1 MVGQDPPYSNV
12 FTYRVAGKV
21 YVSVVGWVLTHRPKT
36 TSAAAIFNPTPA
48 LPHGGREHI
57 GGCLYLVAAVFFCR
71 VVIAVAVVALGD
83 DFGNGN
89 QFFALCGADEAY
101 ALGVAAAGRDFGDAG
116 AYQGAVVGDEHD
128 VFVFQDLYGADG
140 LAVRDNIKSFA
151 DLKGKTIAVSAPGT
165 TPHFF
170 LSWMLSKNGIRL
182 KDIRTVALEPQPAA
196 QAFVSGRN
204 DAAVSYE
211 PYLSTIRA
219 KPEAGRILATTVDYP
234 AVIDTFGCTPQWLK
248 ANPKAA
254 QGITDAYFE
263 ALDMIRQEPE
273 KAYGIMGEVVKQTG
287 EQFAESAKALRWA
300 DKAENQKFFASEVQP
315 FMKEA
320 AAILLESGV
329 IRQLPQTYDG
339 LADPQFIR

>member
-1 MVGQDPPYSNV
+1 MSKAFIKIVSA
-12 FTYRVAGKV
+12 VA
-21 YVSVVGWVLTHRPKT
+21 LAACAA
-36 TSAAAIFNPTPA
+36 SAAAQEATKVVMGISGWTGYGPLSLAEKTGLFKKHGIEAEIKMIPQKDRHLALASGAIQCAATAVQSHISWTVNGVPITQIF
-48 LPHGGREHI
+48 LMDRSH
-57 GGCLYLVAAVFFCR
+57 
-71 VVIAVAVVALGD
+71 
-83 DFGNGN
+83 
-89 QFFALCGADEAY
+89 
-101 ALGVAAAGRDFGDAG
+101 
-116 AYQGAVVGDEHD
+116 
-128 VFVFQDLYGADG
+128 GADG

-196 QAFVSGRN
+196 QAFVSGR
-204 DAAVSYE
+204 
-211 PYLSTIRA
+211 
-219 KPEAGRILATTVDYP
+219 LATTVDYP

-263 ALDMIRQEPE
+263 ALDMISKEPE